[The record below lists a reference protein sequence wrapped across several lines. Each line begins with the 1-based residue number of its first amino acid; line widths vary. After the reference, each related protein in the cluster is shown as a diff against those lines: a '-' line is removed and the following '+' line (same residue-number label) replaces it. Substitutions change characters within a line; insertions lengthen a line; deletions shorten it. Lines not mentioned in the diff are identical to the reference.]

1 MNPIDAWN
9 IVSQLMNGAP
19 PEEVLPPMPQDP
31 MAMGQQMPMD
41 PMAQGLTPDMQG
53 VPSSV
58 MPSAEMGAVP
68 MSPDQMAMQGAY

>member
-1 MNPIDAWN
+1 
-9 IVSQLMNGAP
+9 
-19 PEEVLPPMPQDP
+19 MPQDP